1 VSQSIEVTV
10 CSGIL
15 CADFNEGRLV
25 IDTGSPVSLGPDMTV
40 QILGNVIQL
49 SSSFGSYTWAS
60 IQQSLP
66 FEAIGLIG
74 VDAFTD
80 STLGF
85 DVGNQTL
92 AQIDAEITGN
102 SEAFIMGSPV
112 IGCQIGEEKLRCL
125 LDTGAGLSYLR
136 DFQITVSG
144 QALGKRKDFHP
155 LLGQFDVET
164 VACSVI
170 VGQHLITEVF
180 GIVTESLMPLMESAQ
195 IDGIL
200 GTSFFEKG
208 VIEIDF
214 SNEVVGAI
222 FH

>member
-10 CSGIL
+10 CDGIL

-25 IDTGSPVSLGPDMTV
+25 IDTGSPVSLGPDITV
-40 QILGNVIQL
+40 QILGNAVQL
-49 SSSFGSYTWAS
+49 SPNFGSYTWAS
-60 IQQSLP
+60 IQQVLP
-66 FEAIGLIG
+66 FDAVGLIG
-74 VDAFTD
+74 VDAFSD

-102 SEAFIMGSPV
+102 SDPFVMGSPAIV
-112 IGCQIGEEKLRCL
+112 CQIGEEKLRCL

-136 DFQITVSG
+136 DSQVSVSG
-144 QALGKRKDFHP
+144 KPLGKREDFHP
-155 LLGQFDVET
+155 ILGHFDVEA
-164 VACSVI
+164 VACSVM
-170 VGQHLITEVF
+170 VGEHLITEVF
-180 GIVTESLMPLMESAQ
+180 GIATESLAPLMDSAR

-214 SNEVVGAI
+214 SNEIVGAI
-222 FH
+222 FD